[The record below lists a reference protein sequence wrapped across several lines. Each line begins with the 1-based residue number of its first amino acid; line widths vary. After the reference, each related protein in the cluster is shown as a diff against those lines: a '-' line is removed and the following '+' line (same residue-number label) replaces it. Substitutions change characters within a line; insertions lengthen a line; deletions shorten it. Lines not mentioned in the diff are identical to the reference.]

1 MRSVNN
7 NWLMPG
13 HTGKPCCNENINLK
27 MKPTADRCFS
37 MKRFLDC
44 ETIGEYSRLM
54 TSNSHVLASCKGSR
68 QAMLAPFCHPDS
80 LFILSCSFFCGFFS
94 HSQFFVVSLQ
104 KKAAMDFVAS
114 QLHSGLQA
122 SKLDALHLGIIP
134 KRAG

>member
-1 MRSVNN
+1 MGSVNN

-13 HTGKPCCNENINLK
+13 QSGKPCCYEDIYPK
-27 MKPTADRCFS
+27 MHPTADRCFS
-37 MKRFLDC
+37 MKRFLDYD
-44 ETIGEYSRLM
+44 TIGPRCRQM

-104 KKAAMDFVAS
+104 KKVAMNFVAS
-114 QLHSGLQA
+114 QLHSALYT
-122 SKLDALHLGIIP
+122 SKLDALHLGITP